1 MDQLHVLHIHSS
13 AFKEAYILQYWP
25 DIVRG
30 LHTDYNDLGDIP
42 AVVVLFGTTELAT
55 RHRSLAPPTSLHPPV
70 DQAHEAHCDYRA
82 SDV

>member
-1 MDQLHVLHIHSS
+1 MLVAGKAFFPISVNMDQLHVLHTYPS

-42 AVVVLFGTTELAT
+42 AVGGSGVV
-55 RHRSLAPPTSLHPPV
+55 RH
-70 DQAHEAHCDYRA
+70 YY
-82 SDV
+82 